1 MPKVYTS
8 AVVII
13 PPLQYWGP
21 IQTIRKEYDRQIHR
35 WMPHI
40 NLLYPFRS
48 NLEYDSLEE
57 KFLEACS
64 TIEPREISLNKF
76 RYFNHGHEHFTVW
89 LKPEPMIFLKEVQ
102 LKLLRIVPDCNDVN
116 KHEGGFTP
124 HLSLGQVNGRNKL
137 QRLIKSLELN
147 WTALEFTFHEI
158 FFISRENKKNSIFKI
173 ERTLSL
179 KNGYEK

>member
-76 RYFNHGHEHFTVW
+76 RYFNH
-89 LKPEPMIFLKEVQ
+89 
-102 LKLLRIVPDCNDVN
+102 
-116 KHEGGFTP
+116 
-124 HLSLGQVNGRNKL
+124 
-137 QRLIKSLELN
+137 
-147 WTALEFTFHEI
+147 
-158 FFISRENKKNSIFKI
+158 
-173 ERTLSL
+173 
-179 KNGYEK
+179 